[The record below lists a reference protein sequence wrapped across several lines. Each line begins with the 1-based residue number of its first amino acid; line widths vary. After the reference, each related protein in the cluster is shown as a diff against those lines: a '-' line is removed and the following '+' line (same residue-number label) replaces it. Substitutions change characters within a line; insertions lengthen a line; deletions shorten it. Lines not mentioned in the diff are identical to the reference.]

1 MSYYR
6 TLIMKATEENI
17 MSVKLQPNMTHSPYD
32 IKICEDYWAYDNQ
45 SGFIKHVKT
54 LCEKYEVNPQ
64 VLFETVAQCYAYLDD
79 VVCEYCGYAC
89 PIEVPADIR
98 YMRAKDSWLCAI
110 CEHAL
115 WRTDKE
121 NK

>member
-1 MSYYR
+1 MA
-6 TLIMKATEENI
+6 IDEENVV
-17 MSVKLQPNMTHSPYD
+17 SLKLQPNMTQNARD

-45 SGFIKHVKT
+45 SGFIKHVKA
-54 LCEKYEVNPQ
+54 LCEKYEISAQ
-64 VLFETVAQCYAYLDD
+64 VLFETIAQCYAYLDD
-79 VVCEYCGYAC
+79 VICEYCGYAC
-89 PIEVPADIR
+89 PIEVPADIP

-121 NK
+121 KK

>member
-6 TLIMKATEENI
+6 TLATAATEENM
-17 MSVKLQPNMTHSPYD
+17 MSVKLQPNMTQSTYD
-32 IKICEDYWAYDNQ
+32 IKICEDYWVYDNK
-45 SGFIKHVKT
+45 SGFIKHVKE
-54 LCEKYEVNPQ
+54 LCKKYEVSPQ

-89 PIEVPADIR
+89 PIEVPADIP
-98 YMRAKDSWLCAI
+98 YMRAKDNWLCTI

-115 WRTDKE
+115 
-121 NK
+121 